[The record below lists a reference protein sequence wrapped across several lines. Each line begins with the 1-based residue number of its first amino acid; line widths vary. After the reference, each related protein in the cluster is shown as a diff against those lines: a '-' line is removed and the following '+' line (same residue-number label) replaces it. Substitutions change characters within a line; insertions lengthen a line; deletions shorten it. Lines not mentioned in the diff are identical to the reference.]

1 MFSNG
6 CLVSRGIESAL
17 VPSISGDRAAHSS
30 RNGHAD

>member
-17 VPSISGDRAAHSS
+17 VLSIGGDRAAHSS
-30 RNGHAD
+30 RNGYAD